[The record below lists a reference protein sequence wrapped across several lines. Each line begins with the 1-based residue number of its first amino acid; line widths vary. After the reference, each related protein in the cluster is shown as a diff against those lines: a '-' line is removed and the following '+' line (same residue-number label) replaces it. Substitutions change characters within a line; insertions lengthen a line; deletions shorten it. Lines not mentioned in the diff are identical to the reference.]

1 MHLRPAALA
10 STLAF
15 GLSACAGTAASQAAS
30 YKTGVGDQNPAM
42 FASPGYKA
50 LHSRITRYI
59 APYNIV
65 TTPSD
70 LAVFRTWLAGANHD
84 HAQPLIAFYH
94 SRVGGTKM
102 PSVATYTKDVSKF
115 FKLFP
120 SIKSYTPWNESNR
133 GNVSISGGASFHSP
147 TASQAA
153 QYYLAMKKTCHG
165 CTIVGLEVL
174 DGANPKPTI
183 AYIHS
188 FQSTV
193 RKLHGTLPTVWGL
206 HNYSD
211 TNRFRD
217 SGTKAVL
224 AAVKGQVWLTET
236 GGLVNFGGAFPN
248 INGSGLTRAEK
259 AVKYMFKLAASN
271 KRITRLY
278 IYNWFG
284 ELPTARFDAGL
295 VNPDGSPRPAYLAVL
310 KQLTG
315 I

>member
-1 MHLRPAALA
+1 MTGCAAMP
-10 STLAF
+10 
-15 GLSACAGTAASQAAS
+15 AASQAAS

-70 LAVFRTWLAGANHD
+70 LATFKTWLAGANAD

-102 PSVATYTKDVSKF
+102 PSVATYTADIKKFMKD
-115 FKLFP
+115 FP
-120 SIKSYTPWNESNR
+120 SIKNYTPWNEENR
-133 GNVSISGGASFHSP
+133 GNVTISGGASFHSP
-147 TASQAA
+147 TASQSAA
-153 QYYLAMKKTCHG
+153 YYLALKKICKG

-183 AYIHS
+183 TYIHQ
-188 FQSTV
+188 FQADV
-193 RKLHGTLPTVWGL
+193 KKLHGTLPTVWGL

-217 SGTKAVL
+217 AGTKDVL

-248 INGSGLTRAEK
+248 HNGSGLTRANK

-284 ELPTARFDAGL
+284 NPPNARFDAGL
-295 VNPDGSPRPAYLAVL
+295 VNTDGTPRPAYLTVL

>member
-1 MHLRPAALA
+1 LA

-15 GLSACAGTAASQAAS
+15 AVSACAVPAASQAAS
-30 YKTGVGDQNPAM
+30 YKTGVGDQNPDM

-65 TTPSD
+65 TTPND
-70 LAVFRTWLAGANHD
+70 LAVFRVWLAGANRD

-102 PSVATYTKDVSKF
+102 PSVATYTKDIAKF

-120 SIKSYTPWNESNR
+120 SIKTYTPWNESNR
-133 GNVSISGGASFHSP
+133 GNVTIAGGASFHSP
-147 TASQAA
+147 TAVQAA
-153 QYYLAMKKTCHG
+153 QYYVSMKKICHR

-174 DGANPKPTI
+174 DGSNPKPTI
-183 AYIHS
+183 AYIHQ
-188 FQSTV
+188 FQSNV
-193 RKLHGTLPTVWGL
+193 RRLGGSLPSVWGL

-217 SGTKAVL
+217 AGTKAVL
-224 AAVKGQVWLTET
+224 AAVRGQVWLTET
-236 GGLVNFGGAFPN
+236 GGLVNFGGAFPY
-248 INGSGLTRAEK
+248 SLTRADK
-259 AVKYMFKLAASN
+259 AVKYMFRLAASN

-278 IYNWFG
+278 IYNWYG
-284 ELPTARFDAGL
+284 NPPTARFDAGL
-295 VNPDGSPRPAYLAVL
+295 VNADGSPRPAYLSVL
-310 KQLTG
+310 KQLTRR
-315 I
+315 

>member
-1 MHLRPAALA
+1 
-10 STLAF
+10 
-15 GLSACAGTAASQAAS
+15 
-30 YKTGVGDQNPAM
+30 M
-42 FASPGYKA
+42 FASQGYKA

-65 TTPSD
+65 TTPGD
-70 LAVFRTWLAGANHD
+70 LAVFQAWLAGANRD

-94 SRVGGTKM
+94 ARVGGTKM
-102 PSVATYTKDVSKF
+102 PSVATYTKDVAKF

-120 SIKSYTPWNESNR
+120 AIKNYTPWNESNR
-133 GNVSISGGASFHSP
+133 GNVSIGGGASFHSP
-147 TASQAA
+147 TAGQAA
-153 QYYLAMKKTCHG
+153 QYYLAMKKTCRG

-183 AYIHS
+183 AYIHQ

-193 RKLHGTLPTVWGL
+193 RSLHGTLPTVWGL

-248 INGSGLTRAEK
+248 INGSGLTRADK

-284 ELPTARFDAGL
+284 NPPDARFDAGL
-295 VNPDGSPRPAYLAVL
+295 VNSDGSPRPAYFSVL